1 MVREVSR
8 REPHAPR
15 PSYHTMSPYVQR
27 AIHGTPPPPSTPRR
41 RWPSTP
47 AQASPLHLKVAY
59 ASPRAMAS
67 QTSNAADAEESDTIP
82 PRSNT
87 WQDRMEQL
95 PSMAMAYLQDWWM
108 DLASFLH
115 QTSMGLPMGLLLHA
129 LSLLSQVMLPDSSFS
144 LRAASRPSHRAS
156 SLFASK
162 RREADMHGQHA
173 YSARLG
179 HMILAQRVAALQF
192 TSRMLS
198 LVLLVLAIG
207 NAYLL
212 FSKRRTYRLWY
223 RDERSTLRNPHASL
237 EAPPTDPAPGLT
249 WGEWA
254 HRIMIHAA
262 RQVPIV
268 EWFVPP
274 PPPPPAQPPTSERV
288 YTLRVWDVY
297 EAPLRLFTVYSPAHA
312 LWWAVAGSMGMSAF
326 MSWIVT
332 AVLMAL
338 FSVQSWFLAQEYHAL
353 VQDRQVLSAEMLREY
368 DEKFV
373 IPRAMPVV
381 RDAATQTA

>member
-87 WQDRMEQL
+87 WQDRYVLHVSPNRSMEQL
-95 PSMAMAYLQDWWM
+95 PSMAMAYLQGWWM

-156 SLFASK
+156 LLFASK
-162 RREADMHGQHA
+162 RRDADMHGQHA

-192 TSRMLS
+192 TVRLFFANCS
-198 LVLLVLAIG
+198 LACCPWS
-207 NAYLL
+207 
-212 FSKRRTYRLWY
+212 FSCWPSAMRTFSSASAGRTDFGTAMSVVPYATRTLPWKHHLRTQRLGSHGANG
-223 RDERSTLRNPHASL
+223 RST
-237 EAPPTDPAPGLT
+237 
-249 WGEWA
+249 
-254 HRIMIHAA
+254 
-262 RQVPIV
+262 
-268 EWFVPP
+268 
-274 PPPPPAQPPTSERV
+274 
-288 YTLRVWDVY
+288 Y
-297 EAPLRLFTVYSPAHA
+297 AHA
-312 LWWAVAGSMGMSAF
+312 
-326 MSWIVT
+326 
-332 AVLMAL
+332 
-338 FSVQSWFLAQEYHAL
+338 
-353 VQDRQVLSAEMLREY
+353 
-368 DEKFV
+368 
-373 IPRAMPVV
+373 
-381 RDAATQTA
+381 